1 MIFFFQV
8 LVTVPLAVLQNDV
21 IEFVPPLPAEK
32 TKAIKSLGA
41 GVVEMVC
48 S

>member
-1 MIFFFQV
+1 MILLQV
-8 LVTVPLAVLQNDV
+8 LITVPLAVLQNDV